1 MDDLWRRHRS
11 EKFNETPGK
20 GGRREGRK
28 ERTLGLSRIEISD
41 REEGKQKIDRDA
53 LSFRSYV
60 FQVKKERYGRTAA
73 CSLKEK

>member
-20 GGRREGRK
+20 GGRKEGRK

-60 FQVKKERYGRTAA
+60 FQVQVKKEPKAA
-73 CSLKEK
+73 